1 MNNNFLYNAYI
12 YYIKLK
18 YKEKYADP
26 IEKSILKINNINSE
40 ENKNNNIVKI
50 KDIYQIIGIYDNR
63 TYIWLNG
70 WALINYEK
78 SLEKNLVKTKELLLY
93 ILNFEKDMQSIYN
106 KFEKTIIKSILI
118 NSKIYVYEKKT
129 QLDIILAIICYL
141 LKAKNIF
148 KQVNNDITIYYAEI

>member
-1 MNNNFLYNAYI
+1 MFLTI
-12 YYIKLK
+12 I
-18 YKEKYADP
+18 
-26 IEKSILKINNINSE
+26 IRIV
-40 ENKNNNIVKI
+40 NIVKI